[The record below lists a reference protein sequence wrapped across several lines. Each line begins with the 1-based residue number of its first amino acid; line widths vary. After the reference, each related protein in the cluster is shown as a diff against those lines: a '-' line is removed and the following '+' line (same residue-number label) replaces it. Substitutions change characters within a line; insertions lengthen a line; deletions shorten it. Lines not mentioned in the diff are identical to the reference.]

1 MAILHAELLWRLLLW
16 RIQAAYNS
24 ITRLTPI
31 EVAAVS
37 ALMPF
42 NFAVLLSL
50 RNSRNKGHA
59 NVKGFTVNENE
70 LIDV

>member
-1 MAILHAELLWRLLLW
+1 MQNYFGVFYFGEFKPH
-16 RIQAAYNS
+16 YS

-37 ALMPF
+37 VLMPF